1 MLGFE
6 WKIGKFENVWIF
18 KHYKILIMV
27 SKKERNGLKETENK
41 KNAEIAWIAY
51 DRNVSY
57 YKKINSFV
65 QISQTFGQPQP
76 N

>member
-1 MLGFE
+1 
-6 WKIGKFENVWIF
+6 
-18 KHYKILIMV
+18 MV

-41 KNAEIAWIAY
+41 ENAEIAWIAY

>member
-1 MLGFE
+1 
-6 WKIGKFENVWIF
+6 
-18 KHYKILIMV
+18 MV
-27 SKKERNGLKETENK
+27 SKKGRNGLKETENK
-41 KNAEIAWIAY
+41 KNEEIAWIAY